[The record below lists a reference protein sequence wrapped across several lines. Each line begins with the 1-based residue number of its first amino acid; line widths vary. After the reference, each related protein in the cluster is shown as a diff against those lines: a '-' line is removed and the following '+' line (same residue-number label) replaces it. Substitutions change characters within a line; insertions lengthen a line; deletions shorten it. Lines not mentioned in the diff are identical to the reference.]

1 MIVDPILPRERIEA
15 MRAEGWWRDEN
26 LLDYFDAALVA
37 RPDHVAVV
45 DYRTE
50 TGQKISVTY
59 RELNERANKIAVALA
74 HYGIEKQDVV
84 SFQLPNWW
92 QFVAVHLACLRIGA
106 VSNPL
111 MPIFRERELSFM
123 VDFAESKVLIV
134 PRNFRGFDHEAM
146 INGMRDQ
153 LPHLQH
159 LFAVGGSG
167 DTSFEDKLLNHSLD
181 IDADQLFRERQLDPL
196 DVVLLMY
203 TSGTTGMP
211 KGVMHCAN
219 TFVYNV
225 HEMVARCQLSEE
237 DAIFMGSPLAHL
249 TGFMY
254 GMWMPM
260 MLKTRMILLDV
271 WNVNAGWQ
279 LISEENASFA
289 MGATPFLADLTAS
302 DRADDCNSSRFRLF
316 VCGGAP
322 IPRVL
327 AETAAEKLSI
337 HLMAVWGMSEC
348 GVVTTTR
355 LDDPREKVFG
365 TDGVAVPGCTVKIVD
380 PESREELPRGT
391 EGLLLER
398 GPATFVGYLKRPEAY
413 DVDDEG
419 FFDTGDLATMDKD
432 GYIRITGR
440 SKDIII
446 RGGENIPVVE
456 VENILYRHPDV
467 IDCAVVAM
475 PDERL
480 GELGCC
486 FVTLKEGATMGF
498 QDMIQFLK
506 DNKLARNY
514 LPEHLEVVTDMP
526 RTASGK
532 IQKFQLREA
541 AKTIRKAQGL

>member
-1 MIVDPILPRERIEA
+1 MIVDPILPQERINA
-15 MRAEGWWRDEN
+15 MRSEGWWRDEN
-26 LLDYFDAALVA
+26 LLDYFDAALSTC
-37 RPDHVAVV
+37 PDEVAVV
-45 DYRTE
+45 DFRTE
-50 TGQKISVTY
+50 TGEKIVVTY
-59 RELNERANKIAVALA
+59 RQLSERADKIAVALA

-92 QFVAVHLACLRIGA
+92 QFVAVNLACLRIGA

-111 MPIFRERELSFM
+111 MPIFRERELAFM

-134 PRNFRGFDHEAM
+134 PKIFRGFDHEAM
-146 INGMRDQ
+146 IDNMRDQ

-159 LFAVGGSG
+159 LFAVGGEG
-167 DTSFEDKLLNHSLD
+167 NTSFEDNLLNHQLD
-181 IDADQLFRERQLDPL
+181 VDQAALFKARQLDPL

-225 HEMVARCQLSEE
+225 HEMVGRCQLTRDDS
-237 DAIFMGSPLAHL
+237 ILMGSPLAHL

-260 MLKTRMILLDV
+260 MLKTKMVLLDV
-271 WNVNAGWQ
+271 WNVNTGWQ
-279 LISEENASFA
+279 LIADEQASFA
-289 MGATPFLADLTAS
+289 MGATPFLADLTNS
-302 DRADDCNSSRFRLF
+302 DRVEDCNSSRFRLF

-327 AETAAEKLSI
+327 AETAAEKLDI
-337 HLMAVWGMSEC
+337 NLMAVWGMSEC

-355 LDDPREKVFG
+355 LDDPKEKVFG

-380 PESREELPRGT
+380 QNGQPVPPGV
-391 EGLLLER
+391 EGELLER
-398 GPATFVGYLKRPEAY
+398 GPATFIGYLKRPEAY
-413 DVDDEG
+413 DVDEDG
-419 FFDTGDLATMDKD
+419 FFDTGDLATMDED

-456 VENILYRHPDV
+456 VENILYKHPEV

-486 FVTLKEGATMGF
+486 FVTLAEGATMSF
-498 QDMIQFLK
+498 NDMIEFLK
-506 DNKLARNY
+506 DNKLAKNY
-514 LPEHLEVVTDMP
+514 LPEHLEIVADMP

-532 IQKFQLREA
+532 IQKFQLREI
-541 AKTIRKAQGL
+541 AKTVRG

>member
-1 MIVDPILPRERIEA
+1 MIIDPILPRERIEA

-92 QFVAVHLACLRIGA
+92 QFVAVNLACLRIGA

-159 LFAVGGSG
+159 LFVVGGSG
-167 DTSFEDKLLNHSLD
+167 ETSFEDKLLNHSLD

>member
-1 MIVDPILPRERIEA
+1 MIVDPILPQERIES

-26 LLDYFDAALVA
+26 LLGYFDAALA
-37 RPDHVAVV
+37 AQPNDVAVV

-50 TGQKISVTY
+50 TGEKISVTY
-59 RELNERANKIAVALA
+59 AELNERANKIAVALA

-92 QFVAVHLACLRIGA
+92 EFVAVNLACLRIGA

-134 PRNFRGFDHEAM
+134 PKTFRGFDHEEM
-146 INGMRDQ
+146 IDNMRDQ
-153 LPHLQH
+153 LPHLEH

-181 IDADQLFRERQLDPL
+181 TDADRLFRERQLDPL

-225 HEMVARCQLSEE
+225 HEMVARCQLTQ
-237 DAIFMGSPLAHL
+237 DDDIFMGSPLAHL

-260 MLKTRMILLDV
+260 MLKAKMILLDV
-271 WNVNAGWQ
+271 WNVNIGWQ

-302 DRADDCNSSRFRLF
+302 DRADDCNSTRFRLF

-348 GVVTTTR
+348 GVVTTTK
-355 LDDPREKVFG
+355 LDDPKEKVFG

-398 GPATFVGYLKRPEAY
+398 GPATFIGYLKRPEAY
-413 DVDDEG
+413 DVDEEG
-419 FFDTGDLATMDKD
+419 FFDTGDLATMDED

-486 FVTLKEGATMGF
+486 FVTLQEGATMGF

-506 DNKLARNY
+506 DNKLAKNY
-514 LPEHLEVVTDMP
+514 LPEHLEVVNDMP

-541 AKTIRKAQGL
+541 AKSIRKS

>member
-26 LLDYFDAALVA
+26 LLDYFDAALA
-37 RPDHVAVV
+37 TKPDDIAVV
-45 DYRTE
+45 DYRAG
-50 TGQKISVTY
+50 TGEKIRVTY

-92 QFVAVHLACLRIGA
+92 QFVAVNLACLRIGA

-134 PRNFRGFDHEAM
+134 PKRFRGFDHEEM
-146 INGMRDQ
+146 INNMRDQ

-159 LFAVGGSG
+159 LFAVGGAG
-167 DTSFEDKLLNHSLD
+167 ATSFEDRLLNHSLD
-181 IDADQLFRERQLDPL
+181 TDADQLFRQRQLGPL

-225 HEMVARCQLSEE
+225 QQMVARCQLTEQ
-237 DAIFMGSPLAHL
+237 DDVFMGSPLAHL

-260 MLKTRMILLDV
+260 MLKTKMILLDV
-271 WNVNAGWQ
+271 WNVNTGWQ
-279 LISEENASFA
+279 LIAEENASFA

-302 DRADDCNSSRFRLF
+302 DCAEQCNSSRFRLF

-380 PESREELPRGT
+380 PESRQELPRGT

-398 GPATFVGYLKRPEAY
+398 GPATFIGYLKRPEAY
-413 DVDDEG
+413 DVDAEG
-419 FFDTGDLATMDKD
+419 FFDTGDLATMDED

-440 SKDIII
+440 AKDIII

-467 IDCAVVAM
+467 VDCAIVGM

-486 FVTLKEGATMGF
+486 FVTLKEGAIMNF
-498 QDMIQFLK
+498 QDMIQFLGE
-506 DNKLARNY
+506 NKLARNY
-514 LPEHLEVVTDMP
+514 LPEHLEVVNDMP

-532 IQKFQLREA
+532 IQKFQLREI
-541 AKTIRKAQGL
+541 AKNIRQP

>member
-1 MIVDPILPRERIEA
+1 MIVDPIIPPERVQA
-15 MRAEGWWRDEN
+15 MRSEGWWRDEN
-26 LLDYFDAALVA
+26 LLEYFDAALAECPDDVA
-37 RPDHVAVV
+37 IV

-50 TGQKISVTY
+50 TGEKKQITY
-59 RELNERANKIAVALA
+59 RQLAEQADRIAVGLA

-92 QFVAVHLACLRIGA
+92 EFVAINIACLRIGA

-134 PRNFRGFDHEAM
+134 PKTFRGFDHEAM
-146 INGMRDQ
+146 IDGMRDK

-159 LFAVGGSG
+159 LFVVGGEG
-167 DTSFEDKLLNHSLD
+167 DTSFEDKLLNHDLQT
-181 IDADQLFRERQLDPL
+181 DAAQLFSERQLNPL
-196 DVVLLMY
+196 DVILLMY

-211 KGVMHCAN
+211 KGVMHCSN

-225 HEMVARCQLSEE
+225 HQMVARCQLSK
-237 DAIFMGSPLAHL
+237 DDDVFMGSPLAHL

-260 MLKTRMILLDV
+260 MLKTKMILLDV
-271 WNVNAGWQ
+271 WNVNLGWQ
-279 LISEENASFA
+279 LIAEEKASFA
-289 MGATPFLADLTAS
+289 MGATPFLADLTHS
-302 DRADDCNSSRFRLF
+302 DRVDACNSSRFRLF

-327 AETAAEKLSI
+327 AETAAEKLEI

-348 GVVTTTR
+348 GVVTTTK
-355 LDDPREKVFG
+355 LDDAKEKVFG
-365 TDGVAVPGCTVKIVD
+365 TDGVAVDGCEVKVVD
-380 PESREELPRGT
+380 PVSREVLPAGT
-391 EGLLLER
+391 EGLLLEK
-398 GPATFVGYLKRPEAY
+398 GPATFIGYLKRPEAY
-413 DVDDEG
+413 DVDEDG
-419 FFDTGDLATMDKD
+419 FFDTGDLATKDED

-440 SKDIII
+440 AKDIII
-446 RGGENIPVVE
+446 RGGENIPIVE
-456 VENILYRHPDV
+456 VENLLYKHPDV

-486 FVTLKEGATMGF
+486 FVTLKDGASMTF
-498 QDMIQFLK
+498 NDMIAFLK
-506 DNKLARNY
+506 DNKLAKNY
-514 LPEHLEVVTDMP
+514 LPERLEVVVDMP

-532 IQKFQLREA
+532 IQKFELREV
-541 AKTIRKAQGL
+541 AKTLHKN

>member
-1 MIVDPILPRERIEA
+1 MIVDPILPQERIEA

-26 LLDYFDAALVA
+26 LLDYVDAALA
-37 RPDHVAVV
+37 THADDVAVV
-45 DYRTE
+45 DYRTG
-50 TGQKISVTY
+50 TGEKICVTY

-92 QFVAVHLACLRIGA
+92 EFVAVNLACLRIGA

-134 PRNFRGFDHEAM
+134 PKSFRGFDHEEM
-146 INGMRDQ
+146 INNMRDQ

-159 LFAVGGSG
+159 LFAVGGEG

-181 IDADQLFRERQLDPL
+181 TDTEQLFRKRQLDPL

-225 HEMVARCQLSEE
+225 HEMVARCQLTQQ
-237 DAIFMGSPLAHL
+237 DDIFMGSPLAHL

-260 MLKTRMILLDV
+260 MLKTKMILLDV
-271 WNVNAGWQ
+271 WNVNTGWQ
-279 LISEENASFA
+279 LISQENASFA

-302 DRADDCNSSRFRLF
+302 ERAAQCNSSRFRLF

-327 AETAAEKLSI
+327 AETAAKKLSI

-355 LDDPREKVFG
+355 LDDPKEKVFG

-398 GPATFVGYLKRPEAY
+398 GPATFIGYLKRPEAY
-413 DVDDEG
+413 DVDAEG
-419 FFDTGDLATMDKD
+419 FFDTGDLATMDED

-486 FVTLKEGATMGF
+486 FVTLREGATMGF

-506 DNKLARNY
+506 DNKLAKNY
-514 LPEHLEVVTDMP
+514 LPEHLEVVNDMP

-532 IQKFQLREA
+532 IQKFQLREV
-541 AKTIRKAQGL
+541 AKHIRKS

>member
-1 MIVDPILPRERIEA
+1 MVVDPILPQERINA
-15 MRAEGWWRDEN
+15 MRSEGWWRDEN
-26 LLDYFDAALVA
+26 LLDYFDAALLACPDDVA
-37 RPDHVAVV
+37 IV

-50 TGQKISVTY
+50 TNEKILVTY
-59 RELNERANKIAVALA
+59 RELDEKSRRIAVALA

-92 QFVAVHLACLRIGA
+92 QFVAINLACLRIGA

-134 PRNFRGFDHEAM
+134 PKLFRGFDHESM
-146 INGMRDQ
+146 IKGMGDQ

-159 LFAVGGSG
+159 LFAVGGEG
-167 DTSFEDKLLNHSLD
+167 ETSFEDKLLNHSLPD
-181 IDADQLFRERQLDPL
+181 DPDTLFRERQLNPL
-196 DVVLLMY
+196 DVILLMY

-225 HEMVARCQLSEE
+225 HEMTKRCALTQDDNIL
-237 DAIFMGSPLAHL
+237 MGSPLAHL

-260 MLKTRMILLDV
+260 MLRTKMILLDL
-271 WNVNAGWQ
+271 WNVNTAWQ
-279 LISEENASFA
+279 LIAEERASFA
-289 MGATPFLADLTAS
+289 MGATPFLADLTNS
-302 DRADDCNSSRFRLF
+302 DRVAECNSSRFRLF

-327 AETAAEKLSI
+327 AETAAEKLDI

-348 GVVTTTR
+348 GVATTTK
-355 LDDPREKVFG
+355 LDDPKDKVFG

-380 PESREELPRGT
+380 QNRQPVAAGI
-391 EGLLLER
+391 EGLLLAR
-398 GPATFVGYLKRPEAY
+398 GPATFIGYLKKPESY
-413 DVDDEG
+413 DVDADG
-419 FFDTGDLATMDKD
+419 FFDTGDLATMDED

-446 RGGENIPVVE
+446 RGGENIPIVE
-456 VENILYRHPDV
+456 VENLLYTHPDV
-467 IDCAVVAM
+467 VDCAVVAM
-475 PDERL
+475 PDDRL

-486 FVTLKEGATMGF
+486 FITLGEGVSMTF
-498 QDMIQFLK
+498 TDMIEFLK
-506 DNKLARNY
+506 ANKLAKNY
-514 LPEHLEVVTDMP
+514 LPEHLEILDDMP

-532 IQKFQLREA
+532 IQKFQLREI
-541 AKTIRKAQGL
+541 AKTIRNS

>member
-1 MIVDPILPRERIEA
+1 MIVDPILPQERIEA

-26 LLDYFDAALVA
+26 LLDYFDAALA
-37 RPDHVAVV
+37 AKPNDVAVV
-45 DYRTE
+45 DYRSE
-50 TGQKISVTY
+50 TGEKISVTY
-59 RELNERANKIAVALA
+59 AELNQRANKIAVALA

-92 QFVAVHLACLRIGA
+92 EFVAVNLACLRIGA

-134 PRNFRGFDHEAM
+134 PKTFRGFDHEEM
-146 INGMRDQ
+146 IDNMRDQ
-153 LPHLQH
+153 LPHLEH
-159 LFAVGGSG
+159 LFTVGGSG

-181 IDADQLFRERQLDPL
+181 TDADQLFRERQLDPL

-225 HEMVARCQLSEE
+225 HEMVARCQLTQ
-237 DAIFMGSPLAHL
+237 DDDIFMGSPLAHL

-260 MLKTRMILLDV
+260 MLKAKMIFLDV
-271 WNVNAGWQ
+271 WNVNMGWQ

-302 DRADDCNSSRFRLF
+302 DRADDCNSARFRLF

-348 GVVTTTR
+348 GVVTTTK
-355 LDDPREKVFG
+355 LDDPKEKVFG

-398 GPATFVGYLKRPEAY
+398 GPATFIGYLKRPEAY
-413 DVDDEG
+413 DVDEEG
-419 FFDTGDLATMDKD
+419 FFDTGDLATMDED

-486 FVTLKEGATMGF
+486 FVTLQEGANMSF

-506 DNKLARNY
+506 DNKLAKNY
-514 LPEHLEVVTDMP
+514 LPEHLEVVNAMP

-541 AKTIRKAQGL
+541 AKSIRKS

>member
-1 MIVDPILPRERIEA
+1 MIVDPILPQERIES

-26 LLDYFDAALVA
+26 LLGYFDAALA
-37 RPDHVAVV
+37 AQPNDVAVV

-50 TGQKISVTY
+50 TGEKISVTY
-59 RELNERANKIAVALA
+59 AELNERANKIAVALA

-92 QFVAVHLACLRIGA
+92 EFVAVNLACLRIGA

-134 PRNFRGFDHEAM
+134 PKTFRGFDHEEM
-146 INGMRDQ
+146 IDNMRDQ
-153 LPHLQH
+153 LPHLEH
-159 LFAVGGSG
+159 LFTVGGSG

-181 IDADQLFRERQLDPL
+181 TDADQLFRERQLDPL

-225 HEMVARCQLSEE
+225 HEMVARCQLTQ
-237 DAIFMGSPLAHL
+237 DDDIFMGSPLAHL

-260 MLKTRMILLDV
+260 MLKAKMILLDV
-271 WNVNAGWQ
+271 WNVNMGWQ

-302 DRADDCNSSRFRLF
+302 DRADDCNSTRFRLF

-348 GVVTTTR
+348 GVVTTTK
-355 LDDPREKVFG
+355 LDDPKEKVFG

-398 GPATFVGYLKRPEAY
+398 GPATFIGYLKRPEAY
-413 DVDDEG
+413 DVDEEG
-419 FFDTGDLATMDKD
+419 FFDTGDLATMDED

-486 FVTLKEGATMGF
+486 FVTLQEGATMGF

-506 DNKLARNY
+506 DNKLAKNY
-514 LPEHLEVVTDMP
+514 LPEHLEVVNDMP

-541 AKTIRKAQGL
+541 AKSIRKS